1 MDNVGMIFS
10 WVQLLGE
17 SKEWLGIVRKEGDVE
32 NISSTGQV
40 VLL

>member
-17 SKEWLGIVRKEGDVE
+17 GKERLGIVWKEGDVE